1 MASAK
6 RRIAGRGR
14 ARLARRS
21 SRGPVL
27 EPAPDPSRRP
37 VGRGRKVGL
46 TEDLAAVTGE
56 RGARA
61 CSKLAHDRTACMATG
76 RHQLTRNDTWSAISC
91 RPSNL
96 RIDPPR
102 LGHTLELVPA
112 RMNAW
117 NRASSTPRLV
127 PASARRATTSQSC
140 MEIPTPNGSG
150 SPCSMIDTAARA
162 VARGSSWTDRS
173 CQPISGRP
181 YGTVSCVPSPFPAHS
196 SSCFHQN

>member
-21 SRGPVL
+21 SRGSVL

-56 RGARA
+56 RGVRA
-61 CSKLAHDRTACMATG
+61 CSKLAHDRTAYMATG

-96 RIDPPR
+96 RIEPPR
-102 LGHTLELVPA
+102 LGQT
-112 RMNAW
+112 
-117 NRASSTPRLV
+117 
-127 PASARRATTSQSC
+127 C
-140 MEIPTPNGSG
+140 MEIPTPNGSALA
-150 SPCSMIDTAARA
+150 MLH
-162 VARGSSWTDRS
+162 DRYRRTR
-173 CQPISGRP
+173 GRP
-181 YGTVSCVPSPFPAHS
+181 GGRVGRTALASRSQDDHMGPFRASRRRSRLIRPVAYIRTDTS
-196 SSCFHQN
+196 RRAQAVTR